1 MPSFGWGTLLAS
13 STRGTRK
20 QRKKRGGAALGKRGN
35 QSYRSPAHRALID
48 TLSNLRKNKK
58 ISLKVAASRLPPWM
72 SLDFTQLSRIF
83 RLDRDVSYQEVRYIC
98 IALGSDIMTVA
109 RDTEAVLKAST
120 LPPVTS
126 AD

>member
-48 TLSNLRKNKK
+48 TLSK
-58 ISLKVAASRLPPWM
+58 